1 MNIHVGITNAYE
13 HIFIFTAPIRL
24 ACTLK
29 LNGRDKSNI
38 TLNQDETTTFI
49 AKADQNNDAVNTAG
63 LYSWVELITE
73 MIKKNY
79 TNFYDNHCD
88 TNYHLYHLDSIYY
101 IKRNVRNSH
110 SLFLKSIAKYIYVL
124 YMRTF

>member
-1 MNIHVGITNAYE
+1 MYMHAGITNIYE

-29 LNGRDKSNI
+29 SNGRDRSSI

-63 LYSWVELITE
+63 LYSWVKLITE
-73 MIKKNY
+73 KIKKKL
-79 TNFYDNHCD
+79 HKC
-88 TNYHLYHLDSIYY
+88 L
-101 IKRNVRNSH
+101 
-110 SLFLKSIAKYIYVL
+110 
-124 YMRTF
+124 

>member
-38 TLNQDETTTFI
+38 TSNQDETTTFI

-63 LYSWVELITE
+63 LYSWVELINE
-73 MIKKNY
+73 KIKKNY
-79 TNFYDNHCD
+79 TNSYDN
-88 TNYHLYHLDSIYY
+88 NQLPSISSRQY
-101 IKRNVRNSH
+101 ILH
-110 SLFLKSIAKYIYVL
+110 
-124 YMRTF
+124 